1 MTKMRHLIL
10 GLSWKPG
17 FRAIEIRAVEPFP
30 FERDHID
37 DWQSDV
43 NSQTIHDTI
52 KSNRFNET
60 WGKVIFQTG
69 LQSFIPQRLLILI
82 YFKRQALNRSKYKMQ
97 NFIKSAHVCHYIL
110 VCSHTHT
117 CIICVCNFSSL
128 KSESGF
134 TNMEILIHCNARLRT
149 EFKSS

>member
-30 FERDHID
+30 FQRDHID

-69 LQSFIPQRLLILI
+69 LQSFIPQRLLTLI
-82 YFKRQALNRSKYKMQ
+82 YFKIQALNRSNYKMQ

-110 VCSHTHT
+110 VCTHTHT
-117 CIICVCNFSSL
+117 HTHTRALFAFVISL
-128 KSESGF
+128 PWSL
-134 TNMEILIHCNARLRT
+134 NRDLLIWK
-149 EFKSS
+149 F